1 MCMTIPEEG
10 ETMMVSRRDWL
21 LLSAGMLVAGVPAHA
36 LLPSAPK
43 PRLTVW
49 KSPSCGCC
57 KEWVKHM
64 EQAGFEVVTKDQED
78 VQPIKR
84 QYGVS
89 SKLASC
95 HTGVVNGYVI
105 EGHVPGDLVQKVLK
119 ERPRIVGLA
128 VPGMPAGSPGMEVG
142 GRKDPFEVVA
152 WDAKGNTT
160 VYAKR

>member
-1 MCMTIPEEG
+1 
-10 ETMMVSRRDWL
+10 MVSRREWL
-21 LLSAGMLVAGVPAHA
+21 LAAAGVLVAGVPAST
-36 LLPSAPK
+36 LLAAPK

-57 KEWVKHM
+57 KEWIKHM
-64 EQAGFEVVTKDQED
+64 ESAGFEVIAKDQDD
-78 VQPIKR
+78 VSPIKR

-89 SKLASC
+89 SKLMSC

-105 EGHVPGDLVQKVLK
+105 EGHVPADLVQKMLK
-119 ERPRIVGLA
+119 ERPRIVGIA

-142 GRKDPFEVVA
+142 GRKDPYDVVS
-152 WDAKGNTT
+152 WDSKGNTK

>member
-1 MCMTIPEEG
+1 MK
-10 ETMMVSRRDWL
+10 VSRRDWL
-21 LLSAGMLVAGVPAHA
+21 QACAGVLVAGVPAQT
-36 LLPSAPK
+36 LLAAAPK
-43 PRLTVW
+43 PKLTVW

-64 EQAGFEVVTKDQED
+64 EKAGFEVVTKDQDD

-95 HTGVVNGYVI
+95 HTGVVNGYVV
-105 EGHVPGDLVQKVLK
+105 EGHVPGDLVQKMLK

-142 GRKDPFEVVA
+142 ARKDPYDVVA